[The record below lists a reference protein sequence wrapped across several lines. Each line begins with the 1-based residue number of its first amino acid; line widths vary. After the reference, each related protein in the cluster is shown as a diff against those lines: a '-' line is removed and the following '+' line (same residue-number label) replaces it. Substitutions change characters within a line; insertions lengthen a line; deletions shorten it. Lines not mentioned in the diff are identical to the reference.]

1 MSRPESQHVSALKT
15 FREKLVEARRAAVA
29 DQNLEAGITR
39 FVQIQHALD
48 LYEAALSDELDLT
61 PLPQFDDPTAPPP
74 AT

>member
-48 LYEAALSDELDLT
+48 LYEVALSDELDLT
-61 PLPQFDDPTAPPP
+61 PLPTVDDPAA
-74 AT
+74 ATRT